1 MYKYR
6 VEKEILQ
13 QLRRIYLVMLE
24 ALNHGLQHESKI
36 ALTLS
41 LLTFFKS
48 GIDEMESG
56 CYLPKIFNLIYLKN
70 MIKGK

>member
-41 LLTFFKS
+41 LLTFLNQELMRWNQVATCRK
-48 GIDEMESG
+48 
-56 CYLPKIFNLIYLKN
+56 YLT
-70 MIKGK
+70 

>member
-1 MYKYR
+1 MYKNR

-36 ALTLS
+36 ALTLF

-56 CYLPKIFNLIYLKN
+56 CYLLKLFSLIFIKK
-70 MIKGK
+70 MI

>member
-1 MYKYR
+1 MYKNR

-56 CYLPKIFNLIYLKN
+56 YYLPKIFNLIYLKN
-70 MIKGK
+70 MIQGK